1 MLQLQINMFLIR
13 MQAKQVHRELSHL
26 HRVRPWHHPRLRHI
40 PGRCHSDPRHDPP
53 ARFTVSS
60 FRYLILPS
68 PPAKKCTQKALR
80 RGHSGRF
87 LRTNIFITVLQNL
100 RFLLSAYTRRIADHG
115 LRSRS
120 RRTGYRTG
128 RYGSSACPR

>member
-26 HRVRPWHHPRLRHI
+26 HRVHPWHHPRLRHI

-60 FRYLILPS
+60 FRYLYTTIPACKKMHTKS
-68 PPAKKCTQKALR
+68 PPGRAFWPISSYQYLYHSSSKLTISAFRLYSSYR
-80 RGHSGRF
+80 RPRSSVS
-87 LRTNIFITVLQNL
+87 ISPYW
-100 RFLLSAYTRRIADHG
+100 LS
-115 LRSRS
+115 
-120 RRTGYRTG
+120 
-128 RYGSSACPR
+128 YGSVRK